1 MKLSHL
7 TLAGVA
13 VAMSLT
19 FGAQSFAQINGERAR
34 KIPDGAAAIAVA
46 EKDPRALA
54 LIGGA
59 QNLAASQPWSATGH
73 GEIWVIISKPVT
85 DPKNPSGPKK
95 ALLISVNAD
104 TGEVIDVD
112 TAG

>member
-1 MKLSHL
+1 M
-7 TLAGVA
+7 
-13 VAMSLT
+13 
-19 FGAQSFAQINGERAR
+19 
-34 KIPDGAAAIAVA
+34 PDAAAAIALA
-46 EKDPRALA
+46 EKDSRALE

-59 QNLAASQPWSATGH
+59 DKLPESRPWTATGH

-85 DPKNPSGPKK
+85 DPKNPSGPKR

-104 TGEVIDVD
+104 TGEVVDVD